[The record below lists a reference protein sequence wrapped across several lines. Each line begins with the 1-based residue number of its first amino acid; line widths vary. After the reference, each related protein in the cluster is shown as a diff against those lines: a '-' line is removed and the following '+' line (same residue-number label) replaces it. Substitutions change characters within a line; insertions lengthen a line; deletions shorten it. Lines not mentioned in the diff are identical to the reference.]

1 MRKRVPRWT
10 LGLLLFAV
18 ACGQNRGGDSAPDT
32 AAWSRRLREG
42 ASTRDAALVELRKR
56 KAEGIPSIL
65 ALLDDP
71 EVSRTEGHDAIRE
84 ELVYILGEAGTIS
97 SEVQERLIRILADSE
112 ADVGV
117 ALAAA
122 RGLFVSWR
130 VCHDLPILES
140 YIALLRRVTRA
151 EDARKAAS
159 VNGVAHAGCPL
170 PYEPGFVNALRAG
183 TANLKSCAFC
193 LGELRRFT
201 GHQAELVGLYRQIAA
216 RLESEPPS
224 DDSVVEAEKLTIR
237 EIVGTAITEAGG
249 N

>member
-1 MRKRVPRWT
+1 VRKRIPGWT
-10 LGLLLFAV
+10 LGLLLLAV
-18 ACGQNRGGDSAPDT
+18 ACGQSREGDAVPDA
-32 AAWSRRLREG
+32 AAWSRRLRAD

-56 KAEGIPSIL
+56 KAEGIPCVL

-71 EVSRTEGHDAIRE
+71 EVARTQGHDAIRE
-84 ELVYILGEAGTIS
+84 ELVYVLGEAGTTS
-97 SEVQERLIRILADSE
+97 SEVQERLIRILADPE

-130 VCHDLPILES
+130 VCHDLPLLEA
-140 YIALLRRVTRA
+140 YIALLRRVARA

-159 VNGVAHAGCPL
+159 VNGIAHAGCPL

-183 TANLKSCAFC
+183 TADLKSCAYC
-193 LGELRRFT
+193 LGELRRFA

-216 RLESEPPS
+216 RLETQPPS
-224 DDSVVEAEKLTIR
+224 EDAVVEAEKLTIR
-237 EIVGTAITEAGG
+237 EMVGSAITEAGG